1 MMAGGLPPL
10 VLDLYPNSS
19 AAYSLRKLRTAYSG
33 NAIRVRR
40 TSDNAEQ
47 NIGFVSNGA
56 LDTAALTTFCSGTNG
71 FVTVFYD
78 QTGNNRNLIQ
88 TTAIN
93 QPQIANAGT
102 LYLQI
107 NNKPTM
113 FFNNTTSFLSVSN
126 FVPNTGNGLRSVFT
140 TFKAVNLQGFLTHVF
155 HTGLAV
161 SNQAWGIATGTLLG
175 DKFGNHY
182 WSANAQGT
190 ITPVSNQDYV
200 ASSIYDGVFDK
211 QFINGVVN
219 LNNNRILNTGNGN
232 TVVGSRINPYA
243 EGSSFYFGE
252 MIIYS
257 LDQSTNRTGIE
268 TNIKTYFGIP

>member
-1 MMAGGLPPL
+1 MMAGGQPPL
-10 VLDLYPNSS
+10 FLDLYPNSS

-33 NAIRVRR
+33 SAIRVRR
-40 TSDNAEQ
+40 SSDNTEQ
-47 NIGFVSNGA
+47 NIGFLSNGG

-78 QTGNNRNLIQ
+78 QTGNNRNLTQ

-93 QPQIANAGT
+93 QPQIVNAGS

-113 FFNNTTSFLSVSN
+113 FFNNTTSFLNVSG
-126 FVPNTGNGLRSVFT
+126 FVPNIGNGLRSVFT

-161 SNQAWGIATGTLLG
+161 INQAWGLASGAFLG

-182 WSANAQGT
+182 WQGNAQGT
-190 ITPVSNQDYV
+190 IAPLSNQDYV
-200 ASSIYDGVFDK
+200 ISSIYDGSFDK
-211 QFINGVVN
+211 QYVNSNIN
-219 LNNNRILNTGNGN
+219 LNNNIILNTGSGN
-232 TVVGSRINPYA
+232 TVVGSRIFPYS
-243 EGSSFYFGE
+243 EGSSFYFAE
-252 MIIYS
+252 MIIYG
-257 LDQSTNRTGIE
+257 LDQSSNRTGIE
-268 TNIKTYFGIP
+268 TNIKTYYNIP